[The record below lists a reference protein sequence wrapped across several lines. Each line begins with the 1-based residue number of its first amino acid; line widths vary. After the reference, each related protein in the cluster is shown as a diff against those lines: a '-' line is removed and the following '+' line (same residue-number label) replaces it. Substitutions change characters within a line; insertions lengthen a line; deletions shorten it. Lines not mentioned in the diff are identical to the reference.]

1 MNYNIQEE
9 LLREVKGLQCQNY
22 SQINKLQTNLKS
34 FILASENK
42 GQRECNTNLNVYV
55 VVQFYPWFKF
65 YFLLF
70 ETHYQKLPYQKQR
83 KIKFTPRI
91 N

>member
-42 GQRECNTNLNVYV
+42 GQRECNT
-55 VVQFYPWFKF
+55 
-65 YFLLF
+65 
-70 ETHYQKLPYQKQR
+70 
-83 KIKFTPRI
+83 KI
-91 N
+91 

>member
-42 GQRECNTNLNVYV
+42 GQRECNTNL
-55 VVQFYPWFKF
+55 WFNF
-65 YFLLF
+65 TFSLNF
-70 ETHYQKLPYQKQR
+70 IFFCFKLIITYYHTKNKGKQ
-83 KIKFTPRI
+83 
-91 N
+91 NLNQG

>member
-42 GQRECNTNLNVYV
+42 GQRECNTNL
-55 VVQFYPWFKF
+55 WFNF
-65 YFLLF
+65 TFGFHSLERFSLDC
-70 ETHYQKLPYQKQR
+70 QK
-83 KIKFTPRI
+83 
-91 N
+91 